1 MYYYRIISIILFAV
15 GITFSLTPSVYAEE
29 SISISTSQ
37 SLYNEGDTVVV
48 FGTIA
53 KTFQGLPITLQI
65 YHEDNLI
72 AVAQVEVA
80 LDGSFA
86 KDFSASGPFW
96 TSDGI
101 YIVRGFYTSDKI
113 VETTFEFYKQVS
125 IVGSTSFPVDIP
137 NSGTFDMGYTIRGG
151 EIKDVTINKDHN
163 SLLLELAA
171 ESSGELVVKLPRSS
185 FDAIKSDGGDEIFIV
200 LIGNNKNDLENFVQV
215 QYKEVETGSDFR
227 SLRILFEKDDRWIE
241 IIGTYVIPEF
251 GSIAI
256 IILVAAVSSAIIIS
270 KSKLSVRYN

>member
-15 GITFSLTPSVYAEE
+15 GITFSLTPSVYAEDP
-29 SISISTSQ
+29 ISISTSQ

-72 AVAQVEVA
+72 TVAQVEVA
-80 LDGSFA
+80 LDGAFA
-86 KDFSASGPFW
+86 KDFSATGPFW

-113 VETTFEFYKQVS
+113 VETTFEFYKQAS
-125 IVGSTSFPVDIP
+125 IVGSTSFPVNIP

-163 SLLLELAA
+163 SLLLELVS
-171 ESSGELVVKLPRSS
+171 ESNGELVVKLPRSS
-185 FDAIKSDGGDEIFIV
+185 FDAIKSDGGVEIFIV

-215 QYKEVETGSDFR
+215 QYKEVETGTDFR
-227 SLRILFEKDDRWIE
+227 SLQILFEKDDRWVE

>member
-29 SISISTSQ
+29 PISISTSQ

-72 AVAQVEVA
+72 TVAQVEVA

-113 VETTFEFYKQVS
+113 VETTFEFYKQAS

-185 FDAIKSDGGDEIFIV
+185 FDAIKGDGGDVGVTGPAGGATVSFTDKYRTVTSIV
-200 LIGNNKNDLENFVQV
+200 ASIYPLLARDSILAVFC
-215 QYKEVETGSDFR
+215 
-227 SLRILFEKDDRWIE
+227 ILF
-241 IIGTYVIPEF
+241 PP
-251 GSIAI
+251 SP
-256 IILVAAVSSAIIIS
+256 
-270 KSKLSVRYN
+270 